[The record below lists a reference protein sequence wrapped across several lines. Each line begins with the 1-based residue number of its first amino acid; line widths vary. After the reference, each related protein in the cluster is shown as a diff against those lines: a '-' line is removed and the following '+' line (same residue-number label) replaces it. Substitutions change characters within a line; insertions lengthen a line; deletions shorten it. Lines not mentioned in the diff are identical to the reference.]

1 MWQRQQATRQDVDD
15 LGQRSDAVEG
25 AAFQGDETVK
35 HTERGK
41 AAIDEAVA
49 AGETGAAR
57 GGIKEGDRVPK
68 LTRAQQRHARRA
80 KARTEANKIEEREE

>member
-1 MWQRQQATRQDVDD
+1 MDIWHGKFNLWQRQTY
-15 LGQRSDAVEG
+15 
-25 AAFQGDETVK
+25 
-35 HTERGK
+35 ERGE
-41 AAIDEAVA
+41 AAIDGAVA